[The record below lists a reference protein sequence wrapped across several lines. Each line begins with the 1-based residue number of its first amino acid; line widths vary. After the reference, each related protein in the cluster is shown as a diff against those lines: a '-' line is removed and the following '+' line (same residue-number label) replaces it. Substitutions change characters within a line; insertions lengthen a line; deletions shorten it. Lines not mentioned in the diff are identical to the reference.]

1 MSAASDTPNAR
12 RGEQRCEIVSVAARL
27 FREFGF
33 KKTTVADIAE
43 ALGMSP
49 ANIYRFFAAK
59 AEINEEVVRQ
69 MMREVEEALAAIVN
83 GPGSATERLRALITT
98 NERMNADRYISERR
112 LHEMVEVA
120 LEEKWPIVKEHVN
133 RIDAL
138 IEAVIASGMKS
149 GEFAPG
155 DAKLAA
161 CQMHAACTQFCH
173 PRLMV
178 ECASWGMLTSAQMLD
193 FCLAALRA
201 GVPAPPR

>member
-1 MSAASDTPNAR
+1 MNDAADSSNAR
-12 RGEQRCEIVSVAARL
+12 HGEQRCEIVTVAARL

-33 KKTTVADIAE
+33 KKTTVADIAQ

-59 AEINEEVVRQ
+59 SEINGEV
-69 MMREVEEALAAIVN
+69 MRRLMSEVEDALAAIVD
-83 GPGSATERLRALITT
+83 GPGSATERLHALITT
-98 NERMNADRYISERR
+98 NERMNAGRYISERK
-112 LHEMVEVA
+112 LHEMVEA
-120 LEEKWPIVKEHVN
+120 AFTEEWPIVKEHVN
-133 RIDAL
+133 RVDQL
-138 IEAVIASGMKS
+138 IEAVIVSGMNS

-161 CQMHAACTQFCH
+161 QQVHAACTQFCH

-178 ECASWGMLTSAQMLD
+178 ECASWGALTSAQMVE

-201 GVPAPPR
+201 GVPAPPG